1 MAIAPPY
8 RYAET
13 APSPALADWVL
24 SFWHFA
30 ADASAPADAPFT
42 VWPDG
47 CTSVAI
53 VSLPRIAPML
63 TVVGPRA
70 TSFQPNVVAG
80 MRLVGMRL
88 WPDATPLVLAQSPR
102 TLRDHQGPPPPTLAA
117 RFAAAV
123 AAIPAHGTSDEAMAA
138 LDRWMHGERDT
149 FGAPDPRIRRAIHAV
164 ASARGEATV
173 AAVARAAGASVRQLQ
188 RLFPEATGLTLSEY
202 ARIRRLREALALR
215 LGNEAA
221 HWSRIAAERGF
232 ADHAHLTREFVAL
245 AGLRPTDA
253 ARQLSLTA
261 HDNVAP

>member
-13 APSPALADWVL
+13 APSPALAEWVL

-30 ADASAPADAPFT
+30 ADASPPADAPFA

-70 TSFQPNVVAG
+70 TSFQPGVVAG

-88 WPDATPLVLAQSPR
+88 WPDATPLVLALSPR
-102 TLRDHQGPPPPTLAA
+102 ALRDRQGPPPPTLAA
-117 RFAAAV
+117 RFASAV
-123 AAIPAHGTSDEAMAA
+123 AAIPANGTSDEAMAS
-138 LDRWMHGERDT
+138 LDRWMHGERDA
-149 FGAPDPRIRRAIHAV
+149 FVSPDPRVRRAIHAV

-173 AAVARAAGASVRQLQ
+173 TQVARAAGSSIRQLQ
-188 RLFPEATGLTLSEY
+188 RLFPGRPDSRSRVCSCPATTRGT
-202 ARIRRLREALALR
+202 LALR
-215 LGNEAA
+215 LSNDAA
-221 HWSRIAAERGF
+221 HWSRIAAERSF